1 MADKRNNPS
10 MRPHTGLLI
19 LVGVCL
25 FLMLLSSFSSGFS
38 NALRSGVDAVLMP
51 MQKGMNTAGRYLFGR
66 IEEYSELSQVREV
79 NELLLNEL
87 AVLREENARLR
98 LRENELD
105 EMRSLLDLAEQ
116 YPQYDTVGA
125 HIIGKNSSNWYR
137 SFLIDKGSRD
147 GIRVNMNVLADGG
160 LVGIVTAV
168 SESYATVST
177 IINDSQYVSAMS
189 ARSESSCI
197 VAGNL
202 SLYADGLLELQN
214 IGMEEDIAVGD
225 MVVTSN
231 ISALYVPGLLIGF
244 VDSIETDPNHLQKSG
259 TIRPAV
265 NFDTLDSVLIVTT
278 LKISENGQ

>member
-1 MADKRNNPS
+1 MADKRNTPS

-25 FLMLLSSFSSGFS
+25 FLLLLSSFSSGFS
-38 NALRSGVDAVLMP
+38 NALRSGVDAVLRP
-51 MQKGMNTAGRYLFGR
+51 MQKGMNTAGRYLFDR
-66 IEEYSELSQVREV
+66 IENYRELSRVQEI
-79 NELLLNEL
+79 NDLLSNEL
-87 AVLREENARLR
+87 AVLRAENARLR

-105 EMRSLLDLAEQ
+105 EMRRLLDLKEQ

-137 SFLIDKGSRD
+137 SFLIDKGTND
-147 GIRVNMNVLADGG
+147 GIRVNMNVIADGG
-160 LVGIVTAV
+160 LVGIVTSV

-189 ARSESSCI
+189 SRSGSSCI

-214 IGMEEDIAVGD
+214 IGMDADMAVGD
-225 MVVTSN
+225 MIVTSN

-244 VDSIETDPNHLQKSG
+244 TESIVPDPNQLQRSG
-259 TIRPAV
+259 TLRPAV
-265 NFDTLDSVLIVTT
+265 DFDELDSVLIITT
-278 LKISENGQ
+278 MKVSGGTP

>member
-1 MADKRNNPS
+1 MTD
-10 MRPHTGLLI
+10 
-19 LVGVCL
+19 
-25 FLMLLSSFSSGFS
+25 
-38 NALRSGVDAVLMP
+38 
-51 MQKGMNTAGRYLFGR
+51 
-66 IEEYSELSQVREV
+66 
-79 NELLLNEL
+79 
-87 AVLREENARLR
+87 
-98 LRENELD
+98 
-105 EMRSLLDLAEQ
+105 
-116 YPQYDTVGA
+116 
-125 HIIGKNSSNWYR
+125 KNSSNWYR

-168 SESYATVST
+168 SENYATVST

-202 SLYADGLLELQN
+202 SLYAEGMLELQN
-214 IGMEEDIAVGD
+214 IGMDEDIAVGD
-225 MVVTSN
+225 MIVTSN

-244 VDSIETDPNHLQKSG
+244 VDSVEQEPNHLQKSG
-259 TIRPAV
+259 RIRPAV

>member
-25 FLMLLSSFSSGFS
+25 FLLLLSSFSSGFS
-38 NALRSGVDAVLMP
+38 NALRRGVDAVLMP
-51 MQKGMNTAGRYLFGR
+51 MQKGMNTAGRYLSGR
-66 IEEYSELSQVREV
+66 IENYRDLSDIQEMY
-79 NELLLNEL
+79 ELLSDEL
-87 AVLREENARLR
+87 AVLRAENARLK

-105 EMRSLLDLAEQ
+105 EMRRLLDLAEQ

-168 SESYATVST
+168 GDSYATVST

-189 ARSESSCI
+189 ARTGSGCI
-197 VAGNL
+197 VAGDL
-202 SLYADGLLELQN
+202 SLYADGLLQLQN
-214 IGMEEDIAVGD
+214 IGMDADMAVGD
-225 MVVTSN
+225 MIVTSN
-231 ISALYVPGLLIGF
+231 ISSLYVPGLLIGF
-244 VDSIETDPNHLQKSG
+244 VESVSPDPNQLQQSG
-259 TIRPAV
+259 TMRPAAD
-265 NFDTLDSVLIVTT
+265 FDELDSVLIVTT
-278 LKISENGQ
+278 MKVSGSTP

>member
-1 MADKRNNPS
+1 MADKRNTPS

-25 FLMLLSSFSSGFS
+25 FLLLLSSFSSGFS

-51 MQKGMNTAGRYLFGR
+51 MQKGMNTAGRYLFDR
-66 IEEYSELSQVREV
+66 IENYRELSRVQEI
-79 NELLLNEL
+79 NDLLSNEL
-87 AVLREENARLR
+87 AVLRAENARLR

-105 EMRSLLDLAEQ
+105 EMRRLLDLKEQ

-137 SFLIDKGSRD
+137 SFLIDKGTND
-147 GIRVNMNVLADGG
+147 GIRVNMNVIADGG
-160 LVGIVTAV
+160 LVGIVTSV

-189 ARSESSCI
+189 SRSGSSCI

-214 IGMEEDIAVGD
+214 IGMDADMAVGD
-225 MVVTSN
+225 MIVTSN

-244 VDSIETDPNHLQKSG
+244 TESIVPDPNQLQRSG
-259 TIRPAV
+259 TLRPAV
-265 NFDTLDSVLIVTT
+265 DFDELDSVLIITT
-278 LKISENGQ
+278 MKVSGGTP